1 MKPEVRDN
9 REAGRYELIADE
21 KVLGYADY
29 RIHDDVVIFPHTV
42 IAPEMRGQGLGEV
55 LVEGALDDVRATGRR
70 VVASCWFVA
79 EFIDARTQYQDLL
92 AG

>member
-1 MKPEVRDN
+1 MTPEVRDN
-9 REAGRYELIADE
+9 PEASRYEVVAGDR
-21 KVLGYADY
+21 VLGYADY
-29 RIHDDVVIFPHTV
+29 RIHGDVVIFPHTV
-42 IAPEMRGQGLGEV
+42 VAPEMRGQGLGEV
-55 LVEGALDDVRATGRR
+55 LVQGALDDVRASGRR